1 MNTRKLTASSS
12 TSEEAEAKYGK
23 DKIKAYKTSFTN
35 MYHALTHRKTST
47 MMKLVCLLPEEK
59 VSKRHF
65 QNFFTAKTTTKNT
78 PVLLSRFSYP
88 FSPASVIVCHGNE
101 SRFVFGDIPFVVA
114 APSFSCKSNSFSFEK
129 VLNKDSF

>member
-1 MNTRKLTASSS
+1 MEIKLRFQIPQSGVVCTGPKTVSDYLLEVFFGGQMDVRQRSNLCISADWKGKKRTKKYPMKLTALCS

-59 VSKRHF
+59 V
-65 QNFFTAKTTTKNT
+65 TT
-78 PVLLSRFSYP
+78 Y
-88 FSPASVIVCHGNE
+88 
-101 SRFVFGDIPFVVA
+101 
-114 APSFSCKSNSFSFEK
+114 
-129 VLNKDSF
+129 